1 MSRPL
6 EPISVD
12 LTGKVCAVT
21 GATAGIGKEAAWG
34 LARLGADVVLVGR
47 NPTRAAAARDE
58 LIARGAT
65 AARLSI
71 ATADL
76 SRVAAVAGLADD
88 LLLRYPRIDVLLN
101 NAGCYPDRR
110 VITSEGFE
118 ECWATNVLAYEVLTT
133 RLLPAIEATRGR
145 VVLVASTRAGD
156 LDVDDVDFTRRR
168 WSGVTAYGQ
177 SKQANRMLGWAW
189 ARKLEGTGVTVNV
202 AHPGGVAT
210 NIAGRQSGVWGV
222 LARLAFR
229 TQRTPERGADTLV
242 WLAASDEVAGKTGGF
257 YKDRKQIPCRWRADT
272 AACDALLDRC
282 RQQIEGVRTAL
293 RT

>member
-6 EPISVD
+6 EPIPVD
-12 LTGKVCAVT
+12 LTGKVCVVT

-47 NPTRAAAARDE
+47 SPARASAARDE
-58 LIARGAT
+58 LIGRGASPG
-65 AARLSI
+65 RLSI

-76 SRVAAVAGLADD
+76 SSVAAVAALAEE
-88 LLLRYPRIDVLLN
+88 LARRHARIDVLLN

-110 VITSEGFE
+110 VITPEGLE
-118 ECWATNVLAYEVLTT
+118 ECWATNVLAYEVLTA
-133 RLLPAIEATRGR
+133 RLWPQVEAARGR
-145 VVLVASTRAGD
+145 IVLVASTRAGD
-156 LDVDDVDFTRRR
+156 LDASDLDFARRR

-210 NIAGRQSGVWGV
+210 NIAGRQTGVWGF

-242 WLAASDEVAGKTGGF
+242 WLAASEEVAGKTGGF
-257 YKDRKQIPCRWRADT
+257 YKDRRLIPCRWQGDV
-272 AACDALLDRC
+272 AASDALLERC
-282 RQQIEGVRTAL
+282 QEQIARL
-293 RT
+293 

>member
-6 EPISVD
+6 DPIPVD
-12 LTGKVCAVT
+12 LTDEVCVVT

-34 LARLGADVVLVGR
+34 LARLGAHVVLVGR
-47 NPTRAAAARDE
+47 NPARAASARDE
-58 LIARGAT
+58 LVARGA
-65 AARLSI
+65 AADRLSI

-76 SRVAAVAGLADD
+76 SSVAAVAALADE
-88 LLLRYPRIDVLLN
+88 LARRHARIDVLLN

-110 VITSEGFE
+110 VITAEGFE

-133 RLLPAIEATRGR
+133 RLLAAIEAARGR
-145 VVLVASTRAGD
+145 IVLVASTRAGD
-156 LDVDDVDFTRRR
+156 LDVEDLDFARRR

-189 ARKLEGTGVTVNV
+189 ARRLEGTGVTVNV

-210 NIAGRQSGVWGV
+210 NIAARQTGVWGV

-257 YKDRKQIPCRWRADT
+257 YKDRKPIPCRWRGDV
-272 AACDALLDRC
+272 AANDALLKLCQD
-282 RQQIEGVRTAL
+282 QIATSTRAT
-293 RT
+293 T